1 MLISRQVSKSLLALT
16 GLFGLLVCGAVRA
29 DDQTGVVRIA
39 DTDSNGSESTA
50 AANSTTRSQEHGQG
64 VVLYDYDASCYDCKP
79 SRNLLGFHRLKGL
92 FDKLGA
98 CPCYSHSDVWCSAH
112 QRCCTGLH
120 GRQKLACELKQ
131 LRRRKNIERER
142 FDNYL
147 KARFGYF
154 IPSGCC
160 GGGCFPVGKWQMVYP
175 LNPYH
180 IDQRDGRVFAAAT
193 TGVPMVV
200 PVAPT
205 VRQTYN
211 YSTGIPASRITHI
224 SRLVPPKPY

>member
-39 DTDSNGSESTA
+39 DTDSNGSESTG
-50 AANSTTRSQEHGQG
+50 AANSTTPSQEHGQG
-64 VVLYDYDASCYDCKP
+64 VVYYDCDAYCCGCNR
-79 SRNLLGFHRLKGL
+79 SSDVLGFGLLERLFGR
-92 FDKLGA
+92 FGA
-98 CPCYSHSDVWCSAH
+98 SPSDGCCSDYE
-112 QRCCTGLH
+112 RCNHLH
-120 GRQKLACELKQ
+120 GREKLACELNQ
-131 LRRRKNIERER
+131 LRRRKNIEKGR
-142 FDNYL
+142 FNEYL

-160 GGGCFPVGKWQMVYP
+160 EGGCSPVGKWQMVYA

-193 TGVPMVV
+193 TGVPMVI

-205 VRQTYN
+205 VRHTYN
-211 YSTGIPASRITHI
+211 YSTGMPASRITDM
-224 SRLVPPKPY
+224 SRIVPPKPY